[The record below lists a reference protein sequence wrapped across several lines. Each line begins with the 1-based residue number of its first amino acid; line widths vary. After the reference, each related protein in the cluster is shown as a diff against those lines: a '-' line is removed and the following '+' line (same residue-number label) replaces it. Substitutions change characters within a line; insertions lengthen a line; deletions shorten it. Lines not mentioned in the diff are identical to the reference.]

1 MGIRD
6 WLSRFGKH
14 EDAAAI
20 SRAEDATDSDSLQD
34 REVWS
39 GDVEGMAAD
48 SDAAEHLGAAPADE
62 ADRPADADM

>member
-6 WLSRFGKH
+6 WLSRFQKR

-20 SRAEDATDSDSLQD
+20 SRAEDATDSDSAQE
-34 REVWS
+34 REVWT

-48 SDAAEHLGAAPADE
+48 RDAAEHLGASVEENDGPPAGT
-62 ADRPADADM
+62 

>member
-6 WLSRFGKH
+6 WLSRSRKH

-20 SRAEDATDSDSLQD
+20 RRVEDATDSDSPQE

-48 SDAAEHLGAAPADE
+48 HDAAEHLGGAPADE
-62 ADRPADADM
+62 DDRPAGADR

>member
-6 WLSRFGKH
+6 WLSRSRKH

-20 SRAEDATDSDSLQD
+20 RRAEDATGGDSLQE

-39 GDVEGMAAD
+39 GDIEGMAAD
-48 SDAAEHLGAAPADE
+48 SDAAEHLGVSVDDDE
-62 ADRPADADM
+62 SPPDT